1 GCFSVLFFI
10 CVDILVR
17 RRKRRAALNKPMLGT
32 AIAMYLLS
40 TAHMIV
46 DLVRVIQAFIDA
58 PEGALDYYG
67 EIWTWLSIF
76 KQALYGTNNIIADS
90 VVIYRCYVVWGFSIK
105 IIIIPV
111 IMLIAT
117 SVCAYTAVYN
127 FSQVTPG
134 GTVFAQNIVPWG
146 TALFS
151 LSLATNV
158 TVTTLIAV
166 RIWWLARQTSTAL
179 SDRHLIKYRR
189 AIAII
194 IESGSIYSACIMTLL
209 ILYCR
214 DTNAQYIVYDSLSQI
229 MGIVPTLIIV
239 RVGLGITTE
248 DVGTFV
254 ASTFRAAPLESHPR
268 PVRFH
273 MEITQTT
280 DIEDDGYE
288 LRKEVK

>member
-1 GCFSVLFFI
+1 
-10 CVDILVR
+10 
-17 RRKRRAALNKPMLGT
+17 
-32 AIAMYLLS
+32 MYLLS

-166 RIWWLARQTSTAL
+166 RIWWLARQTIPASTL
-179 SDRHLIKYRR
+179 VTYYEVVTGR
-189 AIAII
+189 

-248 DVGTFV
+248 DVGTFA